1 MAVAGAGKILIVEIL
16 FTFALCWVVLNM
28 GDRADLAVLRCTGQ
42 QLVRRR
48 GLAAAAAAAV
58 CVRIAVA
65 AVAGDRRLPA

>member
-48 GLAAAAAAAV
+48 GLAAAAAAV

-65 AVAGDRRLPA
+65 AVAGDRHLPA